1 MEKLS
6 KRLEEMGYQRNKY
19 DLCVM
24 NKNVNDKQCTILCH
38 VDDLKMLHVDPDI
51 FYSVISDIY
60 V

>member
-1 MEKLS
+1 
-6 KRLEEMGYQRNKY
+6 MGYQRNKY

-38 VDDLKMLHVDPDI
+38 VDELKMLHVDPDI